1 MLTQIETGKVIR
13 RQVRNQN
20 QKLVVKV
27 FSIEEIISEGEDWVV
42 LHVVDQDTMHS
53 CTLKVIEKH
62 EHISKERKDQIF
74 S

>member
-42 LHVVDQDTMHS
+42 LHVVDQDTMHP
-53 CTLKVIEKH
+53 CTLKVI
-62 EHISKERKDQIF
+62 
-74 S
+74 